1 MPNNASKQPNGTMKT
16 AINDGLITAEEII
29 ESLGGTKVVADIL
42 GIRPPS
48 VSEWKTR
55 NEIPDDKLVRLAV
68 PLELKTSLR
77 INRRIL
83 FPADW
88 KAIWPELGE
97 VDGVYTCSC
106 RS

>member
-1 MPNNASKQPNGTMKT
+1 MKT

-29 ESLGGTKVVADIL
+29 ESLGGTKIVADIL

-48 VSEWKTR
+48 VSEWKAR

-68 PLELKTSLR
+68 PLEVKTSSR
-77 INRRIL
+77 ISRRIL

-88 KAIWPELGE
+88 KSIWPELAE
-97 VDGVYTCSC
+97 VDGEGVCECSC
-106 RS
+106 QS